1 MGALTLRDIVDVEVL
16 QEVQDRFAD
25 ATGFAVIIGD
35 EQGNP
40 ITRPSNF
47 TSFCSYIRSCPEGL
61 RRCILSDERVGILAA
76 KKGRPVIHRCHS
88 GLVDL
93 AAPIIHNEK
102 YLGAVLCGQVLMTGH
117 EEEQLQ
123 NVYQNISELPLDQ
136 GKLKRYLQ
144 QITRQD
150 EKKVNAI
157 IELLFMTANYIVKMI
172 VAHIA
177 QQELNE
183 RTKQLM
189 EELRIRSELEKM
201 LQDIELQMLQ
211 SQMNPHFLFN
221 TLNTISRLAYLEGAE
236 KTQDVTYSL
245 SRILRYS
252 LRKINK
258 LIPVKEEIEY
268 IRHYFFIQQTRYRE
282 MLYFEC
288 KLDPGIER
296 IHIPFMTL
304 QPLIENAIVHGFEP
318 EGKAMMVRVSG
329 RYEED
334 KILFEVEDN
343 GKGMQDIRLEDMLST
358 IQRHAVGHTTG
369 IGIYNIHRRLQ
380 CQFGEQ
386 YGITGMENGIGKGV
400 KVTITLPRG
409 DLYEPINCG

>member
-61 RRCILSDERVGILAA
+61 RRCILSDERVGILVA

-102 YLGAVLCGQVLMTGH
+102 YLGAVLCGQVLMAGH

-123 NVYQNISELPLDQ
+123 NVYQNISELP
-136 GKLKRYLQ
+136 
-144 QITRQD
+144 
-150 EKKVNAI
+150 
-157 IELLFMTANYIVKMI
+157 
-172 VAHIA
+172 
-177 QQELNE
+177 
-183 RTKQLM
+183 
-189 EELRIRSELEKM
+189 
-201 LQDIELQMLQ
+201 
-211 SQMNPHFLFN
+211 
-221 TLNTISRLAYLEGAE
+221 
-236 KTQDVTYSL
+236 
-245 SRILRYS
+245 
-252 LRKINK
+252 
-258 LIPVKEEIEY
+258 
-268 IRHYFFIQQTRYRE
+268 
-282 MLYFEC
+282 
-288 KLDPGIER
+288 
-296 IHIPFMTL
+296 
-304 QPLIENAIVHGFEP
+304 
-318 EGKAMMVRVSG
+318 EGKAMMVRVLG

-343 GKGMQDIRLEDMLST
+343 GKGMPDIRLEDMLST

-386 YGITGMENGIGKGV
+386 CGFPDSNYFSRIFRKREGIAPTEYRKWQR
-400 KVTITLPRG
+400 TITVLPPYQFQNS
-409 DLYEPINCG
+409 LF